1 VELERIISWIVCLVM
16 LIGWAVMAAADCL
29 PEYWSQ
35 ITIAVVTF
43 MYGLPQIVNAGS
55 KIVNQLKK

>member
-1 VELERIISWIVCLVM
+1 M